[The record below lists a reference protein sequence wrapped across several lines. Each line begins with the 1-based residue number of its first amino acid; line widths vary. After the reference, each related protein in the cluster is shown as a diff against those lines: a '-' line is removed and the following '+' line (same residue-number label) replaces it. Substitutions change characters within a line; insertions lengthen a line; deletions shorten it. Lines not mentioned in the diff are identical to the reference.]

1 MKKFILNIMALVLIA
16 GLFNSCLED
25 PEPAALEASA
35 DVFGQKIV
43 EAGVEKV
50 APVFWV
56 MGNKE
61 LGSVT
66 VAGPGDETW
75 DLEKDSFS
83 ERVFNHSPGEGDY
96 AALLD
101 GAGTY
106 TFTVSSTQAEE
117 APVTV
122 TDELEE
128 EELGAMSV
136 SAANFVNNR
145 LEVEWEKLDGAEG
158 YLIRLYD
165 DNDQLVF
172 VSPQVAGT
180 FTQLSFGPSDTG
192 WVTTSINPQVG
203 EYFRMEL
210 VAILYESGVTVNKE
224 YNIQYISIA
233 SEDIIWGETSIN

>member
-1 MKKFILNIMALVLIA
+1 MKKIILNTMALVLVA
-16 GLFNSCLED
+16 GFFNSCLED
-25 PEPAALEASA
+25 PEPAALEAAA
-35 DVFGQKIV
+35 DVYGQKIV

-56 MGNKE
+56 EGNKE
-61 LGSVT
+61 LESVT

-75 DLEKDSFS
+75 SLEKNAYS
-83 ERVFNHSPGEGDY
+83 ERVFNHFPGEGDY
-96 AALLD
+96 AESLD

-106 TFTVSSTQAEE
+106 TFTISSTQAEE

-136 SAANFVNNR
+136 SAAHFVNNR
-145 LEVEWEKLDGAEG
+145 LEVEWERLDGADG

-165 DNDQLVF
+165 DSDQLVF
-172 VSPQVAGT
+172 VSPQVAET
-180 FTQLSFGPSDTG
+180 FTQLSFGPSDNG

-210 VAILYESGVTVNKE
+210 IAILYESGVTVKRE
-224 YNIQYISIA
+224 YNLQYISIA